1 MGIGETPTKLTNSQQ
16 KHISIFAKDLSFT
29 IKTAKLKLRLKIKFS
44 RILTPVLFMKLQIP
58 SSGDEKLKK
67 SGRKMTVEHGTR
79 PEAGKL

>member
-1 MGIGETPTKLTNSQQ
+1 M
-16 KHISIFAKDLSFT
+16 
-29 IKTAKLKLRLKIKFS
+29 RLKIRFS

-67 SGRKMTVEHGTR
+67 SGRNMTVEQGTK

>member
-1 MGIGETPTKLTNSQQ
+1 M
-16 KHISIFAKDLSFT
+16 
-29 IKTAKLKLRLKIKFS
+29 LKLRLKIRFS

-67 SGRKMTVEHGTR
+67 SGRNMTVEHGTK